1 MAYSRGKKGSSGL
14 TFQDLVNQD
23 LKTKKYRPVYLLAG
37 EDSLRIEG
45 VVEKIRKDALG
56 DAASA
61 FNYHVL
67 QGDQV
72 PVGRVLQ
79 QALAL
84 PMMSGVQLI
93 WVKQADKCV
102 GDQDSKAHL
111 EKYLSKPVPETIL
124 VLSAGKVDKRQKWVK
139 TCQAQGFLFDFTPPS
154 GEALIQWVLKAAS
167 REGLPMGH
175 EEAAVLCD
183 LVGNDLMSLKSEIDK
198 LSLLTEERGA
208 TIEPAEIRKLIMD
221 QAALEGFEITAN
233 LQPGRTREVLH
244 TWFRLVEW
252 GKTAYEISPLLVS
265 RVRKGSTL
273 AFGRQANLADK
284 EIGALTGQNP
294 WSFRY
299 LEPMLRGLDTSGLDN
314 ALQVALECDRKLK
327 SSPLKPNIIIEK
339 TIMELCK
346 KPR

>member
-1 MAYSRGKKGSSGL
+1 MAYSRNTKGSSEQS
-14 TFQDLVNQD
+14 FQDLVNQD

-37 EDSLRIEG
+37 EDSLRMEG

-56 DAASA
+56 DAGTA
-61 FNYHVL
+61 FNFHVL

-72 PVGRVLQ
+72 DVGRILQ

-93 WVKQADKCV
+93 WVKNADKCLSDAA
-102 GDQDSKAHL
+102 GQAHM
-111 EKYLSKPVPETIL
+111 EKYLEKPVPETIL
-124 VLSAGKVDKRQKWVK
+124 VLTTDRVDKRRKWVK
-139 TCQAQGFLFDFTPPS
+139 ACQKGGFLFDFTPPS
-154 GEALIQWVLKAAS
+154 GEALIQWVIKAAS

-175 EEAAVLCD
+175 DEAGVLCE
-183 LVGNDLMSLKSEIDK
+183 LVGSDLLSLKSEIDK
-198 LSLLTEERGA
+198 LALLAEDRGRSL
-208 TIEPAEIRKLIMD
+208 EPQEIRRIIMD
-221 QAALEGFEITAN
+221 QAALEGYEITAN

-244 TWFRLVEW
+244 TWFRLAEW

-265 RVRKGSTL
+265 RVRKGSIL
-273 AFGRQANLADK
+273 AYGRNGRLADK

-299 LEPMLRGLDTSGLDN
+299 LEPMLRGMSEREIGQ
-314 ALQVALECDRKLK
+314 ALKTALSCDRKLK

-346 KPR
+346 KV